1 MNFYT
6 KLKSV
11 KKSHL
16 ALVISPVVTIG
27 LFAFMGVLIFQDPN
41 LKMEK
46 TPNVNISFLRNY
58 QETAVENMERKKPE
72 KPEEIQPPDTPPMSV
87 SAAAPKQV
95 LSQALQSFET
105 FDAST
110 VGGSAIAGG
119 IGAMGATSAGSDGNN
134 GLTPLIRV
142 QCDPPRQAKIEGIKG
157 QITLQY
163 NVNKNGTVE
172 NVQVVQGN
180 PPRVFDQ
187 SCVRAVLQW
196 RFKPKMVDGKA
207 IAVNGNKHT
216 FTFDYSGETN

>member
-1 MNFYT
+1 MRFYT
-6 KLKSV
+6 KLKTI

-16 ALVISPVVTIG
+16 ALLISPLVTVS
-27 LFAFMGVLIFQDPN
+27 LFYFMGVLIFQDPN

-46 TPNVNISFLRNY
+46 TQNVNINFLRNY
-58 QETAVENMERKKPE
+58 QETAVENLDRKKPE
-72 KPEEIQPPDTPPMSV
+72 KPDEVAPVDTPAVSV
-87 SAAAPKQV
+87 NASAPKQA
-95 LSQALQSFET
+95 LSQAMQSFET

-172 NVQVVQGN
+172 NVHVVAGN

-187 SCVRAVLQW
+187 SCIRAVLQW